1 MSHLLGSQACM
12 DSLRNDLTDLQ
23 GAIVDVFSHAGPVR
37 FPSWKFPDRVAC
49 DIDMVALLEHYDHV
63 PGDPEFTQL
72 SHAVLLELVIDRL
85 LLLLQ
90 SCMSYLENLGSEQMM
105 PPTRAAGPCMSVGL
119 TVRRFWDSLLR
130 LGMLHQQALP
140 QKGANQRE
148 TPTSKPTAK
157 DEPARSPECLTAKF
171 IKPSSPM
178 PGLPQTCQDPESIP
192 VRPSLQ
198 CPATASKNTRS
209 VYSQTIET
217 ALVPCDACAS
227 VQGSLSKVGK
237 VVISL
242 CQSQN
247 LPSSLGQFQQ
257 LVQDSMG
264 LRPLPAATVGRW
276 AAEQSK
282 DLMRLSKHVE
292 ALRAQLA
299 EAEERK
305 DGLRKQVCKLEQALK
320 QEQGARRRQAE
331 ENEQCLAEWEH
342 DKQQLLE
349 ETSDLK
355 TKMATL
361 ERELKQQQE
370 STQAVEAKAQQLQ
383 EEGECRAAAERQVQH
398 LEEQVQLLVGQL
410 EGASQQICWAS
421 KELDKEKARVD
432 SMVRHQESLQAKQ
445 RALLKQLDSLDQ
457 EREELRGSL
466 DEAEAQRASV
476 EEQLQSEREQGQ
488 CQLQAQQELLQS
500 LQREKQGLE
509 QVTTDLRLTI
519 LELERELVELRE
531 RERLLV
537 AFPDL
542 HQPTETQIH
551 GPVPLG
557 TGGRSSRVESQIPCP
572 IDSGNVTD
580 HMERQVQANDIRIRV
595 LQEENGR
602 LQSMLSKIREVAQ
615 QGGLKL
621 IRQDQLL
628 SLSSKGT
635 PGATPP
641 VQTQST
647 SPGPL
652 GRQHLPGSRMDR
664 TLPSQPRTSPPQQ
677 PRTSPP
683 QQPRTSPPQQPRT
696 SPPQQPR
703 TSPPLQPRTS
713 PPQQPR
719 TSPPQQPRTSPPRQ
733 PHASPP
739 QQPCSQPSK
748 SLLEDVTHSAT
759 STQSPIRALV
769 RLKRRLSPGWGQA
782 GSAHQPQERP
792 M

>member
-1 MSHLLGSQACM
+1 MAHLLGSQACM
-12 DSLRNDLTDLQ
+12 DSLRKDLTDLQ
-23 GAIVDVFSHAGPVR
+23 GAIVDVFSHTGPVR

-49 DIDMVALLEHYDHV
+49 DLDMVALLEHYDHV
-63 PGDPEFTQL
+63 PDDPEFTQL

-105 PPTRAAGPCMSVGL
+105 PPARAAGPCMSVGL

-157 DEPARSPECLTAKF
+157 DKPARSPECLTAKF

-192 VRPSLQ
+192 IRASLQ

-227 VQGSLSKVGK
+227 VQGSLWKVGK

-264 LRPLPAATVGRW
+264 LRPLPAATVGHW
-276 AAEQSK
+276 AAEQRK
-282 DLMRLSKHVE
+282 DLTCLSKHVE

-299 EAEERK
+299 EAEEQK
-305 DGLRKQVCKLEQALK
+305 DGLRKQACKLEQALK
-320 QEQGARRRQAE
+320 QEQGARQRQAE

-342 DKQQLLE
+342 DKQQLLA
-349 ETSDLK
+349 ETCDLK

-383 EEGECRAAAERQVQH
+383 EEGECRAAAERQVQQ
-398 LEEQVQLLVGQL
+398 LEEQVQQLEEQVQQLVGQL
-410 EGASQQICWAS
+410 EGARQQISWAN
-421 KELDKEKARVD
+421 KELDKEKARD
-432 SMVRHQESLQAKQ
+432 KSMVRHQESLQAKQ
-445 RALLKQLDSLDQ
+445 QALLKQLDSLDQ

-466 DEAEAQRASV
+466 DEAEAQRARV

-488 CQLQAQQELLQS
+488 CQLRAQQVRELLQS

-531 RERLLV
+531 QERLLV

-542 HQPTETQIH
+542 HQPTKTQIH
-551 GPVPLG
+551 GGERAASINAVQNPGSGPAGWPQADPTGPALVPFQQGNPGNNTASPDPEHIPRAPGWTAPSWQQDGQDPARPAPHLSTSAAPRIPTSAALQPAQHVLAGGCDPLG
-557 TGGRSSRVESQIPCP
+557 HLHPEPHQGLGQAEEET
-572 IDSGNVTD
+572 VTWPGP
-580 HMERQVQANDIRIRV
+580 
-595 LQEENGR
+595 GR
-602 LQSMLSKIREVAQ
+602 LCTPA
-615 QGGLKL
+615 
-621 IRQDQLL
+621 
-628 SLSSKGT
+628 
-635 PGATPP
+635 PGAAH
-641 VQTQST
+641 VAC
-647 SPGPL
+647 
-652 GRQHLPGSRMDR
+652 GRAGAGWQVAG
-664 TLPSQPRTSPPQQ
+664 SPPTVIKAQ
-677 PRTSPP
+677 PLAHSSLGFTVWLSWGKSP
-683 QQPRTSPPQQPRT
+683 S
-696 SPPQQPR
+696 
-703 TSPPLQPRTS
+703 
-713 PPQQPR
+713 
-719 TSPPQQPRTSPPRQ
+719 
-733 PHASPP
+733 
-739 QQPCSQPSK
+739 
-748 SLLEDVTHSAT
+748 
-759 STQSPIRALV
+759 
-769 RLKRRLSPGWGQA
+769 
-782 GSAHQPQERP
+782 
-792 M
+792 